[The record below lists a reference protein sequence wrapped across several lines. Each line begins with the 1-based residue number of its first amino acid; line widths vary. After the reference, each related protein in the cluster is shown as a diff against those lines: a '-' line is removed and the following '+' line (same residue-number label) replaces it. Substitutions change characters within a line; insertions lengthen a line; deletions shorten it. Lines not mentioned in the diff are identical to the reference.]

1 MTEQQ
6 IQDEI
11 LRYIKDMSYNYA
23 VLIDGEWGSGK
34 TYFVKNTLINII
46 KKQEELSETPRKI
59 KYISLYGCKSVKEIQ
74 ENIAWSFAEEAYEKV
89 KNKTNL
95 SETAEKVSSNIFLT
109 SRKIGNLILKKFLP
123 EDDAYEVA
131 LDWLNLESGIFI
143 FDDLERCDCPIN
155 EVFGILNGLVEH
167 ENTKVVIVANEKEVS
182 NIINTQCLEWQ
193 YYITLDDRVDWPK
206 SEDNDSKIY
215 GNKNSNSISLNEM
228 ERRRRLLFPVKENDN
243 NYKKIREK
251 LIGVTLKYEPDI
263 PLIISEIIESSN
275 CDDSTKSILKMKKDN
290 FEAIMKNFKHMNLRT
305 FQFFISKM
313 NYLLEKFSSV
323 KINEEYIERIRN
335 HIISETFEQAVK
347 FKSNYKPSRDQFS
360 WLRNEQETKFQSIK
374 EYIISGTYVHANY
387 EHDILNLQKELY
399 VNVPADDPYYLLYQQ
414 YFLNTQAWCEENIE
428 KVLKR
433 LESNKYPISFYVK
446 IIIAIQRL
454 INLGFE
460 NKYMD
465 RTKKLMLDNIFKSCE
480 LNQLNPDVWYIE
492 DLKFKESIGKIIEE
506 INEAIK
512 NHSNIIS
519 KEKVTDILK
528 NEDWIDRLDK
538 YINPKE
544 DSYVQDKV
552 VFSKA
557 PTNLWVDV
565 LNKAS
570 SEQIYDFRI
579 LLNSLYPPNDIRNSY
594 LEDKD
599 TIKGIIKELKNSK
612 ENDLIKK
619 ASISWLTE
627 QFDDIVKCN
636 EQTDKDD

>member
-1 MTEQQ
+1 M
-6 IQDEI
+6 
-11 LRYIKDMSYNYA
+11 
-23 VLIDGEWGSGK
+23 
-34 TYFVKNTLINII
+34 
-46 KKQEELSETPRKI
+46 
-59 KYISLYGCKSVKEIQ
+59 
-74 ENIAWSFAEEAYEKV
+74 
-89 KNKTNL
+89 
-95 SETAEKVSSNIFLT
+95 
-109 SRKIGNLILKKFLP
+109 
-123 EDDAYEVA
+123 
-131 LDWLNLESGIFI
+131 
-143 FDDLERCDCPIN
+143 ERCDCPIN
-155 EVFGILNGLVEH
+155 EVFGILNELVEH

-182 NIINTQCLEWQ
+182 DIIDTQCLDWQ
-193 YYITLDDRVDWPK
+193 YYITLDDRVNWPK
-206 SEDNDSKIY
+206 SEYNNSKIY

-228 ERRRRLLFPVKENDN
+228 ERRRRLLFPVKENDS

-275 CDDSTKSILKMKKDN
+275 CDDSIKSILKMKKDN
-290 FEAIMKNFKHMNLRT
+290 FEVIMKNFKHMNLRT

-313 NYLLEKFSSV
+313 NYLLERLSSV
-323 KINEEYIERIRN
+323 KIDDEYIEKIRN

-347 FKSNYKPSRDQFS
+347 FKSNYKPSRDRFN

-399 VNVPADDPYYLLYQQ
+399 ANVPADDPYYLLYQQ

-454 INLGFE
+454 INLGFD

-528 NEDWIDRLDK
+528 NEDWVERLDK
-538 YINPKE
+538 YINPKG
-544 DSYVQDKV
+544 DNYVQDKV

-557 PTNLWVDV
+557 STNLWVDV

-579 LLNSLYPPNDIRNSY
+579 LLNSLYPPNNIRNSY

-599 TIKGIIKELKNSK
+599 TIKGIIKELKKSK

-619 ASISWLTE
+619 ASIRWLTE
-627 QFDDIVKCN
+627 QFDNIVKCN
-636 EQTDKDD
+636 EQPNK